1 MRTVYAPASILICTQ
16 ELIGNFKDM
25 KDMKPG
31 DVIQF
36 PKLEEIEAVYDR
48 TQILRVQDEVSNE
61 CRIVKRDI
69 YRINVLK
76 NGELDF
82 VECFHQTPMSDS
94 EVLKLLD
101 EARHKIK
108 IHPIA

>member
-1 MRTVYAPASILICTQ
+1 MILISKLGKRIL
-16 ELIGNFKDM
+16 ERSNSYKYYRKEFNDHKKRIK
-25 KDMKPG
+25 
-31 DVIQF
+31 
-36 PKLEEIEAVYDR
+36 KLEEIEAVYDR
-48 TQILRVQDEVSNE
+48 TQILRVQDEVSGE

-101 EARHKIK
+101 EVRHKIE